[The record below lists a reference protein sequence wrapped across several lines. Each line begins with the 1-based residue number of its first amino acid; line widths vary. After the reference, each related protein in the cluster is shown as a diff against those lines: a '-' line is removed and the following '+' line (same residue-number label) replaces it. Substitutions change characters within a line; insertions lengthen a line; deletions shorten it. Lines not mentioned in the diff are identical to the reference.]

1 MAGTGTDPGYQHD
14 REQLT
19 LPEPASGLW
28 NRIRTTVHALG
39 RRRPDERIEPRI
51 GGGTT
56 LAARWRHRA
65 STDIDITGEKPVE
78 IPIGIGATD
87 VRRHLTGLWA
97 LNIPNAPLLHGG
109 DWHQCCGWF
118 TDEPDDL
125 QESAYTNEREHGEL
139 LGRLGGIGL
148 RDARA
153 GLRRLGHPAGD
164 GETKVWAATYDRAVL
179 ETAWAY
185 VQNYGARDMME
196 GYKPIDTR
204 ELARWLPYPHQW
216 VRLHALAW
224 LLRND
229 LDGEVLAKWDN
240 WRHSWTPRA

>member
-1 MAGTGTDPGYQHD
+1 MRRHD
-14 REQLT
+14 NGK
-19 LPEPASGLW
+19 PAV
-28 NRIRTTVHALG
+28 R
-39 RRRPDERIEPRI
+39 
-51 GGGTT
+51 
-56 LAARWRHRA
+56 
-65 STDIDITGEKPVE
+65 ITGEKPVE

-216 VRLHALAW
+216 LRLHALAW